1 MTPKKRQPRA
11 DRRAGGNGGILQVGV
26 NGDLLRA
33 GVNGDKIARLPQ
45 PVADEKSTEIRRGV
59 KVKELPLRRAEDTVK
74 KDLAAKPAP
83 QEPAKQP
90 KQGGLLKLGEA
101 RKKAKDNQYEMVRKP
116 KTTSM
121 K

>member
-1 MTPKKRQPRA
+1 MTPKKRQPRG

-59 KVKELPLRRAEDTVK
+59 KVKEQPLRRAEDTVK
-74 KDLAAKPAP
+74 KDSA
-83 QEPAKQP
+83 AKQP

-116 KTTSM
+116 KTTSI
-121 K
+121 KY